1 MRLIGIDLAWQT
13 ETNPSALAIGHLVDG
28 KLTLESID
36 SALYGAESIV
46 NRIRTCDRVKG
57 IAIDAP
63 LIINNATGQRDG
75 ERQLGRDYASRK
87 AACHPTNQT
96 LYPDASSVALAQQL
110 ETQGYQH
117 AQGKQWQIECY
128 PHPAMI
134 ECFALSERLLYKK
147 GRVAEKKAGQI
158 RLAQLITQ
166 LHSSPV
172 MPLLIDSS
180 LGIYLQPD
188 YINSLKGRAVKTNE
202 DVLDAI
208 ICLYIAGLYQTGC
221 SGTLY
226 GDVEQGYI
234 WVPQTRCISLGA
246 SP

>member
-13 ETNPSALAIGHLVDG
+13 ETNPSALAIGRLVEG

-36 SALYGAESIV
+36 SALFGVGSIV
-46 NRIRTCDRVKG
+46 NRIRTCEEVRGV
-57 IAIDAP
+57 AIDAP

-75 ERQLGRDYASRK
+75 ERQLGHDYASRK

-96 LYPDASSVALAQQL
+96 LYPDAPSVALAQQL
-110 ETQGYQH
+110 ERLGYQH
-117 AQGKQWQIECY
+117 ANGQQWQIECY

-166 LHSSPV
+166 LRDSPV
-172 MPLLIDSS
+172 LPLLIDSN
-180 LGIYLQPD
+180 LGIYLTPD
-188 YINSLKGRAVKTNE
+188 HINSLKGRAVKTNE

-208 ICLYIAGLYQTGC
+208 VCLYIAGLYQMGC
-221 SGTLY
+221 AGTLY

-234 WVPQTRCISLGA
+234 WVPKTLCIT
-246 SP
+246 